1 VKHAPLERAS
11 LTIDKLIDDVYKI
24 ANTPSQLARREFWRR
39 FYAFQE
45 PERIPVTVGHSRWM
59 YCEQLGIDLVRMFQN
74 AEAHLKSTLMMA
86 KAQREWFQDDGL
98 VGATFGSWNI
108 VDHIN
113 AEISLYFG
121 PPFDTSMFGVE
132 PVFAKSKDP
141 VNGKPILKTPDDLDT
156 LQYPDFYKSG
166 MMPLAH
172 EFYEYITKRVRG
184 KLEVTFPRFITGPWG
199 IAWALRGLQNL
210 LIDTYR
216 RPDFVHKLM
225 NFITE
230 SRIRWEKE
238 RASFLGSS
246 THHPHVDSDEV
257 DCGVIS
263 PKIYKEFIL
272 PYERR
277 LADFYGGEIFYY
289 HSCGNLTPILDSVLS
304 IPGLKRIE
312 ISPWTDL
319 RKAAELLRGKKIIMQ
334 KRIRQIPRDEGEIKR
349 TMDMTIREADGCIME
364 LDTVDEPI
372 EASQRWVDVTE
383 SLTRSLG
390 RSACD

>member
-1 VKHAPLERAS
+1 MNVN
-11 LTIDKLIDDVYKI
+11 KLIDDVYKI
-24 ANTPSQLARREFWRR
+24 ANTSRQRALREFWTR

-45 PERIPVTVGHSRWM
+45 PERIPVTVGYSRWM
-59 YCEQLGIDLVRMFQN
+59 YSERLGIDLVQMFRN
-74 AEAHLKSTLMMA
+74 AKAHLESTLIMA
-86 KAQREWFQDDGL
+86 KAQREWFRDDGL

-132 PVFAKSKDP
+132 PVFAKNKDP
-141 VNGKPILKTPDDLDT
+141 VNGKAILKTPEDLDA
-156 LQYPDFYKSG
+156 LQYPDFYTSG

-172 EFYEYITKRVRG
+172 EFYEYITKRVKG
-184 KLEVTFPRFITGPWG
+184 KLEVAFPRFIMGPWG
-199 IAWALRGLQNL
+199 IAWALRGLENL
-210 LIDTYR
+210 LIDTFR

-225 NFITE
+225 SFITE

-238 RASFLGSS
+238 RESYLGSK

-263 PKIYKEFIL
+263 PRIYKDFIL
-272 PYERR
+272 PYEKR

-289 HSCGNLTPILDSVLS
+289 HSCGNLAPILDSVLS

-319 RKAAELLRGKKIIMQ
+319 RKATELLRGKRMIMQ
-334 KRIRQIPRDEGEIKR
+334 RRVRQIPKTESEIKR
-349 TMDMTIREADGCIME
+349 TMEETLRAASGCIME
-364 LDTVDEPI
+364 VDAVDEPLG
-372 EASQRWVDVTE
+372 ASQRWTEVTE
-383 SLTRSLG
+383 SFMRSLR